1 MSETITAI
9 ATHLGEGGIGVI
21 RISGDQSL
29 RIASQLFHAHG
40 DAFLDSPIPRH
51 VYFGEIRDPAGN
63 CVDQVLLTWFKS
75 PQSYTGEDVVEISGH
90 GGVFV
95 VSKILQMVLSAG
107 ARLAEPGEFTR
118 RAFLNRRLDLAQAE
132 AVADL
137 ISAES
142 DTALRTAISH
152 LQGRLS
158 ARLNALYDKL
168 LALLAQLEAAMDF
181 PEEGLNLQDA
191 SKNPQILRQT
201 KQALDDL
208 IGTYRQG
215 KIYREGARVAM
226 VGKPN
231 VGKSSLLNALLGE
244 DRAIVTSHPGTTRD
258 LLEERLRIGDIHVN
272 IIDSAGL
279 RHDPEH
285 IEEMGIARTRSALAR
300 ADLALVIFDNS
311 KPFGADDDL
320 LVREVADKPCLI
332 LINKNDLPTKLEE
345 EKLRTLLAGRE
356 IIRISATTQAGMN
369 DLLEAI
375 REFVLQGKRTE
386 ESIVIT
392 RERQRELLSRAS
404 QALEKASTSLE
415 QNLPEELIA
424 VDINMALDSLGAVI
438 GKTFEDDLLD
448 HIFSN
453 FCIGK

>member
-29 RIASQLFHAHG
+29 RIVRQLFHAHG
-40 DAFLDSPIPRH
+40 DKFTDSPVPRH
-51 VYFGEIRDPAGN
+51 VYFGEIRDPDGN

-95 VSKILQMVLSAG
+95 VSKILQLVLSAG

-142 DTALRTAISH
+142 EIALRTAVSH

-158 ARLNALYDKL
+158 ARLNALYDNL

-181 PEEGLNLQDA
+181 PEEGLILQDA
-191 SKNPQILRQT
+191 SKNLQSLRQT
-201 KQALDDL
+201 KQALDNL

-244 DRAIVTSHPGTTRD
+244 DRAIVTPHPGTTRD
-258 LLEERLRIGDIHVN
+258 LLEEKLRIGNIHVN

-311 KPFGADDDL
+311 TPFGADDDL

-332 LINKNDLPTKLEE
+332 VINKNDLPAKLEE
-345 EKLRTLLAGRE
+345 DKVRARLPGRE
-356 IIRISATTQAGMN
+356 IIRISAATQAGME
-369 DLLEAI
+369 DLLAAI
-375 REFVLQGKRTE
+375 QKFVLQGKRTE
-386 ESIVIT
+386 ESVVIT

-404 QALEKASTSLE
+404 QALEKASASLE

>member
-9 ATHLGEGGIGVI
+9 ATPAGEGGIGVI
-21 RISGDQSL
+21 RISGEQSL
-29 RIASQLFHAHG
+29 AIAGQLFHAHG
-40 DAFLDSPIPRH
+40 DTLANPPVPRH

-95 VSKILQMVLSAG
+95 ISKILRLVLDAG

-137 ISAES
+137 ISADSEV
-142 DTALRTAISH
+142 ALRTAVSH

-158 ARLNALYDKL
+158 TLLNGLYDSL
-168 LALLAQLEAAMDF
+168 LAVLAQLEAAMDF
-181 PEEGLNLQDA
+181 PEEGLKLQETGKNLQTV
-191 SKNPQILRQT
+191 RQT
-201 KQALDDL
+201 RQKLDDL
-208 IGTYRQG
+208 IATCRQG
-215 KIYREGARVAM
+215 KIYREGARIAM

-244 DRAIVTSHPGTTRD
+244 DRAIVTPHAGTTRD
-258 LLEERLRIGDIHVN
+258 LLEERFRIGDIHVN

-279 RHDPEH
+279 RHNPEH
-285 IEEMGIARTRSALAR
+285 IEEMGMARTRTALAR
-300 ADLALVIFDNS
+300 ADLALAIFDNS
-311 KPFGADDDL
+311 QPLGADDDL
-320 LVREVADKPCLI
+320 LAREVGSKPCLI
-332 LINKNDLPTKLEE
+332 LINKNDLPAQLEE
-345 EKLRTLLAGRE
+345 DKLRRLLSGRD
-356 IIRISATTQAGMN
+356 IIRISATTLAGID

-375 REFVLQGKRTE
+375 RRFVMRGKRAE
-386 ESIVIT
+386 ESVVIS
-392 RERQRELLSRAS
+392 RERQRELLCRATN
-404 QALEKASTSLE
+404 ALEKACASLE

-424 VDINMALDSLGAVI
+424 VDINMALDSLGSII